1 MDLPVLGFSILLG
14 IIVMGWWFSWKWITN
29 KKKNNLE
36 MEKKD
41 VGGSRVPK
49 GSLGWPFIG
58 ETLDF
63 IISGYSSRPVSF
75 MEKRK
80 SLYGKVFK
88 SHLLGR
94 PIIVSTDPYVNKVVL
109 QNNGSTFVP
118 YYPKSVSELM
128 GKDSILKMSGSMHK
142 RVHGL
147 LGSFL
152 KSPQFKSR
160 ITRVI
165 EKSVLLSMENWK
177 DSNDPI
183 YIQEETKKI
192 TFEVLVMVLMGIG
205 PSEELEFL
213 RREFREFIKGLIC
226 LPIKLPGTTFYKSL
240 KAKDRMVKMVRRIVE
255 EKKSN
260 MGRTTRTT
268 TTMSESERDDQR
280 GRRPILDVVDMFLCE
295 AVESNEMQ
303 QQQQQPVDVISERMI
318 ELMIPG
324 EDSVP
329 TLMTFA
335 VKYLSDC
342 PLALKQLTEENMEL
356 KRQKD
361 STGKEYDWTDYMSLP
376 FTQDVINE
384 TLRMANIINAVWR
397 KALKDVDINGYLIP
411 RGWCVLASFTSIH
424 FDDENYENSCQ
435 FDPWRW
441 QKKEGILSSSNFF
454 TPFGGGQRL
463 CPGFEFSRLEVSI
476 FLHHLVTRYRWVAEE
491 DYSISFPTVKMKK
504 KLPITVTPISS

>member
-1 MDLPVLGFSILLG
+1 MDLVLGFSIFLG
-14 IIVMGWWFSWKWITN
+14 IIMGWFWWKWINN
-29 KKKNNLE
+29 KKK
-36 MEKKD
+36 KD
-41 VGGSRVPK
+41 SRVPK
-49 GSLGWPFIG
+49 GSLGFPLIG

-63 IISGYSSRPVSF
+63 IICGYSSRPVSF

-88 SHLLGR
+88 SHILGR
-94 PIIVSTDPYVNKVVL
+94 PIIVSTDPYVNKAIL

-118 YYPKSVSELM
+118 YYPKSVTELM
-128 GKDSILKMSGSMHK
+128 GKASILQMNGSTHK

-147 LGSFL
+147 IGSFL

-160 ITRVI
+160 LTRVI
-165 EKSVLLSMENWK
+165 EKSVLLPMENWK
-177 DSNDPI
+177 NKNPV

-205 PSEELEFL
+205 PGEELEFL
-213 RREFREFIKGLIC
+213 RREFAEFIKGLIC

-240 KAKDRMVKMVRRIVE
+240 KAKERLVKMVRRIIE
-255 EKKSN
+255 EKKLN
-260 MGRTTRTT
+260 MERT
-268 TTMSESERDDQR
+268 TTMSESESESEERDRDES
-280 GRRPILDVVDMFLCE
+280 GRRPILDVADVFLCD
-295 AVESNEMQ
+295 AVESNGMEQ
-303 QQQQQPVDVISERMI
+303 QQQQTVDVISENMI
-318 ELMIPG
+318 EMMIPG

-329 TLMTFA
+329 MLMTFA
-335 VKYLSDC
+335 VKYISDC

-361 STGKEYDWTDYMSLP
+361 STGEEYDWTDYMSLP
-376 FTQDVINE
+376 FTQDVISE

-397 KALKDVDINGYLIP
+397 KALKDVDIKGYLIP
-411 RGWCVLASFTSIH
+411 KGWCVLASFSSVH
-424 FDDENYENSCQ
+424 LDEENYENPYQ

-441 QKKEGILSSSNFF
+441 QRKEGNLSNSICF

-463 CPGFEFSRLEVSI
+463 CPGFELGRLEISI

-504 KLPITVTPISS
+504 KLPIIVAPISS